1 MKKLNMKSKLVT
13 LAAMTIMLAMSICLS
28 GVHANAAGR
37 ARVLTVMTRNMD
49 TGTDFRPIFSAT
61 SPLQLLTAV
70 GAAYA
75 EVQASNIPER
85 AAGIAKEI
93 EATQPALVGLQ
104 EVTTVHTGPFGGPA
118 TTLVFDQLQSLLD
131 ELASRGLHYA
141 PIAVLTNLDAEA
153 PTFDS
158 SFNLFDVRVTDHD
171 VMLARTDLQTSEF
184 KLENI
189 QFHHFTT
196 NLIFSSPTLG
206 LLTIPHGWISVDAK
220 LRGKQYRFATTHL
233 ESLSPAIQAAQAAEL
248 VNGPGNTD
256 VPVIFAGDF
265 NSDAESSNAAANPAY
280 PILLSAGF
288 VDTWKQLHPS
298 DPSFTWPLHGEDPF
312 TPFST
317 PNQRIDLVFSRGGRK
332 AIAPINIAL
341 IGNNQLTDLT
351 PSGLWPSDHAGL
363 VAPFRLE
370 P

>member
-1 MKKLNMKSKLVT
+1 MKELNTKSKPRRTFLVI
-13 LAAMTIMLAMSICLS
+13 AIMLTMSICLS

-37 ARVLTVMTRNMD
+37 DRVLTVMTRNMD
-49 TGTDFRPIFSAT
+49 TGTDFGPIFSAT
-61 SPLQLLTAV
+61 TPLQLLTAV

-93 EATQPALVGLQ
+93 EANHPDLVGLQ

-131 ELASRGLHYA
+131 ELASRGLHYG

-171 VMLARTDLQTSEF
+171 VMLARTDLQISEF
-184 KLENI
+184 ELEKI
-189 QFHHFTT
+189 QFQHFTT
-196 NLIFSSPTLG
+196 NLTFSSPTLG

-220 LRGKQYRFATTHL
+220 LRGKQYRFVTTHL
-233 ESLSPAIQAAQAAEL
+233 EFLSPAIQAAQAAEL

-288 VDTWKQLHPS
+288 VD
-298 DPSFTWPLHGEDPF
+298 WPLHGEDPF
-312 TPFST
+312 TAFST
-317 PNQRIDLVFSRGGRK
+317 PNERIDLVFSRNGQRGLM
-332 AIAPINIAL
+332 PFNVDL
-341 IGNNQLTDLT
+341 IGNNQSTDLT

-363 VAPFRLE
+363 VGSFKLE